1 MLKVTLS
8 VRPTKQNI
16 KVFSM
21 FLISIF
27 CSFIQRQK
35 FCVFK
40 PYLLDIVFVR
50 ISTKTWKTIIISAND
65 EHLHEKDFFVLHIFG
80 QFSSQIIYIAFSLYN
95 SRPIVKLLAKAKLK
109 SWPYNHTDHP
119 PTHQPTRNFKSS
131 LNKSIQV
138 LHQHMIHFWNP

>member
-95 SRPIVKLLAKAKLK
+95 SRTIFFFNQYNSFWESQWIEYLNMLL
-109 SWPYNHTDHP
+109 
-119 PTHQPTRNFKSS
+119 
-131 LNKSIQV
+131 LNKQGWLWPPDRS
-138 LHQHMIHFWNP
+138 FSG